1 MSSITSETLA
11 ERVVASISDGVIVID
26 RDGVVVLMNPA
37 AEEIMNRSHQG
48 VVGKRSELLF
58 PEGAELSLLIR
69 RCMENGMTVS
79 GQRQA
84 IVAWGGKSVFVSVT
98 LTPLLEED
106 GANGGVVLLLRDIT
120 TIHEL
125 ERSSRHE
132 ERLSMLGTM
141 ALGLAHE
148 IRNPLGGIKGAAQLM
163 REEVSPDSELR
174 DYLRVIVKE
183 AERVDRLV
191 GRLLDLGADRPP
203 VMEQVDINRLLA
215 DVILLN
221 RGVLAERKISVV
233 QTLDTS
239 IPPFIGDSAQLDQ
252 LFLNIVKNAM
262 EALPDGGGT
271 IFISSR
277 IVSDY
282 LVTQGGVKGSRMVAI
297 EIADTGPGFPEGI
310 MERLVTPFFTTK
322 REGTG
327 LGLALCQKIVSE
339 HRGMLKFDNR
349 EEGGG
354 VVTVF
359 LPMETRMKGGQ
370 HAA

>member
-1 MSSITSETLA
+1 MTSIPPESLP
-11 ERVVASISDGVIVID
+11 ERVVASLSDGVIVID
-26 RDGVVVLMNPA
+26 RNGEVLLMNPA
-37 AEEIMNRSHQG
+37 AELLMNRSFSG
-48 VVGKRSELLF
+48 VAGKRFPSLF
-58 PEGAELSLLIR
+58 PEGGELSVLIE
-69 RCMENGMTVS
+69 RCMESGMAVS
-79 GQRQA
+79 DHRQA
-84 IVAWGGKSVFVSVT
+84 IAGRGGKTAFVSVT
-98 LTPLLEED
+98 VTPLLEKD
-106 GANGGVVLLLRDIT
+106 GTSGGVILLLRDIT

-125 ERSSRHE
+125 ECSSRHE

-163 REEVSPDSELR
+163 REEIPPDSAFR

-183 AERVDRLV
+183 VERVDRLV

-203 VMEQVDINRLLA
+203 VLEPVDINRLLA
-215 DVILLN
+215 DVIILN
-221 RGVLAERKISVV
+221 RGVLAERKVSVV

-239 IPPFIGDSAQLDQ
+239 IPPFIGDPAQLDQ
-252 LFLNIVKNAM
+252 LFLNLVKNAI
-262 EALPDGGGT
+262 EALPDGGT
-271 IFISSR
+271 IFIASR

-282 LVTQGGVKGSRMVAI
+282 LVTQRGEKRSRMVAI
-297 EIADTGPGFPEGI
+297 EIADTGPGFPEGVI
-310 MERLVTPFFTTK
+310 ERLVTPFFTTK

-354 VVTVF
+354 VVTVI
-359 LPMETRMKGGQ
+359 LPMETRKEGGK